1 MTKQHH
7 TRENILD
14 FIRRFRQIN
23 GFSPTLR
30 EIAQNCE
37 ITSVS
42 VVQYHLKRL
51 EKAGLITRSKEKFR
65 SLGITGERTKAETV
79 PLLGTI
85 SAGHPVWVPSV
96 DKWSTEAHRMIE
108 APREITRGRQDA
120 YALQVKG
127 NSMVDAMI
135 ADGDIVIMEQAV
147 DIQNGDVVACWLKN
161 EQEVTLKKIFFEDN
175 RIRLQPCN
183 PYMLPFYHDVEN
195 ILVQGRVIG
204 VLRYG

>member
-1 MTKQHH
+1 MAKQSH

-14 FIRRFRQIN
+14 FIRKFRQIN

-65 SLGITGERTKAETV
+65 SLGITGETTEAAMV

-85 SAGHPVWVPSV
+85 SAGHPIWVPSV
-96 DKWSTEAHRMIE
+96 DKWSNEARRMIE
-108 APREITRGRQDA
+108 APQEITRGKQDV

-135 ADGDIVIMEQAV
+135 ADGDIVIMEQAG

-195 ILVQGRVIG
+195 VLVQGKVIG